1 MKCYDCKK
9 EIAGGVTRKV
19 VFYYLIPPDFTVEF
33 RHSPFDGTG
42 PPPPGS
48 RLLRG
53 GHYKCDQ
60 ARIKKARRAGR
71 AQMGGGIGM
80 EVPTAYNIVA
90 STMNAD
96 DLAAAG
102 ITPEM
107 AAEMSTVEM
116 TRRIEAHRKAR
127 LARIRARAET
137 LAVEAL
143 EETLAARNA
152 DPGYHPPDESD
163 WRDQTTVEVGDL
175 VPTPKDGE

>member
-9 EIAGGVTRKV
+9 EIAGGVARKV
-19 VFYYLIPPDFTVEF
+19 VFYYLVPPDFTTEF
-33 RHSPFDGTG
+33 RHSPFDGSG

-60 ARIKKARRAGR
+60 ARIKAARRAGR

-80 EVPTAYNIVA
+80 VIPTAYNIA
-90 STMNAD
+90 AATMNAD

-107 AAEMSTVEM
+107 AREMSTVEM
-116 TRRIEAHRKAR
+116 TRRIEERRKAR
-127 LARIRARAET
+127 VAQVRRAAERAAAT
-137 LAVEAL
+137 AL
-143 EETLAARNA
+143 DEVMASREA
-152 DPGYHPPDESD
+152 DPGYHPPAEHD
-163 WRDQTTVEVGDL
+163 WRDQVTAEVADL
-175 VPTPKDGE
+175 TPTPKDVE